1 MEMYAND
8 VRQLV
13 TCQRDYKESKPEV
26 VLFHAG
32 SCRPLS
38 PKRMCMAWYI
48 GVGLFLILNDDNI
61 CNNNQVITTSGHCP
75 SYQVFS
81 RR

>member
-13 TCQRDYKESKPEV
+13 TCHRDYKESKPEV

-38 PKRMCMAWYI
+38 PKRMCMAWCI
-48 GVGLFLILNDDNI
+48 GLFLILEDSVGPETVKTHYLQYLVGP
-61 CNNNQVITTSGHCP
+61 CKEL
-75 SYQVFS
+75 FF
-81 RR
+81 